1 MTTTSR
7 ELAPG
12 FTLDDRPKPHNYK
25 GQDFKYAQ
33 HKRDGWRLTIVKE
46 TNHKISAFGRKD
58 VNLWPKLVKHPMIGL
73 LVREMPTRTI
83 LDGELDVPGSPA
95 ASVPTAMNAAWER
108 MVFTPFGLP
117 FYRGA
122 DWRPKKLLFVNQVL
136 VSHEWIPPV
145 TSISSVDWVEEDS
158 QTIGEYYTKLATQV
172 GIEGFVLKDSHYGD
186 DWYKIKV
193 DRTIDVVVS
202 GLQDGNGKYVGELGA
217 FEVSLYNESGTL
229 VHIGR
234 VGGGLSD
241 ELRGEVDED
250 DIGRVIEVKFDR
262 WDANGGMRFP
272 RFVRWRDDKPA
283 QDCKLADHPDRD
295 VAMQTSAGGDL

>member
-1 MTTTSR
+1 MTAK
-7 ELAPG
+7 ELALG

-46 TNHKISAFGRKD
+46 TNHKISAFGRKED
-58 VNLWPKLVKHPMIGL
+58 VNLWPKLAKHVKINE
-73 LVREMPTRTI
+73 LVRAMPTRTI
-83 LDGELDVPGSPA
+83 LDGELDVLGSPA

-117 FYRGA
+117 FYSGA
-122 DWRPKKLLFVNQVL
+122 DWRPKKLLFVNHVL
-136 VSHEWIPPV
+136 VRHGWIPPV
-145 TSISSVDWVEEDS
+145 TTNADS
-158 QTIGEYYTKLATQV
+158 RNLLNVGTEATVRYFTTKAENL
-172 GIEGFVLKDSHYGD
+172 GLEGFVLKDSHYGD

-202 GLQDGNGKYVGELGA
+202 GLQDGKGKYIGELGA
-217 FEVSLYNESGTL
+217 FEVSLYDESGTL

-241 ELRGEVDED
+241 ELRSEVDED